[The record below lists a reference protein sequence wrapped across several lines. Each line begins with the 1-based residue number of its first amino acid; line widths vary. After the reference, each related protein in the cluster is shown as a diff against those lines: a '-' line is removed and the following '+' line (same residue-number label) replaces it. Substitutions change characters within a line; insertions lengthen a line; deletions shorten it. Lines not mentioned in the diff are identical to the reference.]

1 MKLYFSDISQ
11 EGQPQNES
19 RLSLGGYCS
28 STMVPSG
35 QLNALFSEVSTYTL
49 EKNRKE
55 YIFLVI
61 KNEFEN
67 VVKHPQLWIEKDDS
81 HICNFKFA
89 IVEPMPSGEFEST
102 QSPFNKPLYA
112 EFYTANGIE
121 DAIEMSPIDPGD
133 MLGLWIERSIDSEN
147 PQVKNRNNCDYL
159 YENYD
164 LEVDTVEKVSLKI
177 EWVWML

>member
-11 EGQPQNES
+11 EGQPQSES

-28 STMVPSG
+28 STLVPSG

-49 EKNRKE
+49 EKNRSE
-55 YIFLVI
+55 YIFIVI

-67 VVKHPQLWIEKDDS
+67 VVKNPLLWIEKENS

-112 EFYTANGIE
+112 EFYTADGKE
-121 DAIEMSPIDPGD
+121 DAIELPSLNQGD
-133 MLGLWIERSIDSEN
+133 ILGLWIERSIDSEN
-147 PQVKNRNNCDYL
+147 PQVKNRNNCEYL
-159 YENYD
+159 YKNYD
-164 LEVDTVEKVSLKI
+164 IENDKIESVLLKI
-177 EWVWML
+177 SWQWT